1 MERLI
6 QIIFL
11 ILVNIS
17 VAACSSADYN
27 NGEISDK
34 EIAEIISR
42 TTPVYNEY
50 CSGCHESDIKEF
62 SNGNFIHGKNP
73 ESIYQS
79 IAEGRNSGEMPSFKD
94 AFSDAQIKDMV
105 ITILH
110 SANTLANFDLKLSG
124 TDSEVYE
131 SRHFNFKLKK
141 VIDEI
146 SSPWG
151 MAFLPEGG
159 FLVTDKSGEL
169 YRVNKLNQ
177 KIKIKGVP
185 SVKYRS
191 QGGLMDVELH
201 PNFKENGFIYLSF
214 TAFDKNDDDLT
225 TTAVSRYK
233 LIDDELREEKQ
244 IFIALPFVDSGVH
257 FGSRLEFDDKGYLYI
272 TIGDRGQRDTHPQ
285 DLSTYPGKVH
295 RVNDD
300 GTIPSDNPY
309 VNNNTAISS
318 IYSYGHRNPQG
329 MRKNPNTG
337 EIWTHEHGPRGGD
350 EINIIKP
357 GLNYGWPVISYGI
370 NYSGTKFTELTE
382 KEGMEQPFH
391 YWTPSIAP
399 SGMEFVKGDIY
410 PGWEG
415 DLLVGSLSFRF
426 LGLYEIE
433 GDKLVREERLLMD
446 MGRVRNVKQGPD
458 GYIYVA
464 FEDPG
469 IIYKIVPIN
478 D

>member
-110 SANTLANFDLKLSG
+110 SANTLDNFDLKLSG

-177 KIKIKGVP
+177 KIKIKGFFSKTHIVIKFHR
-185 SVKYRS
+185 SIVKDSCIIGNIHMAIHITHLCNYFDWIARVWKFFFHNLKLFLFS
-191 QGGLMDVELH
+191 
-201 PNFKENGFIYLSF
+201 FIFF
-214 TAFDKNDDDLT
+214 T
-225 TTAVSRYK
+225 
-233 LIDDELREEKQ
+233 
-244 IFIALPFVDSGVH
+244 
-257 FGSRLEFDDKGYLYI
+257 
-272 TIGDRGQRDTHPQ
+272 
-285 DLSTYPGKVH
+285 
-295 RVNDD
+295 
-300 GTIPSDNPY
+300 
-309 VNNNTAISS
+309 
-318 IYSYGHRNPQG
+318 
-329 MRKNPNTG
+329 
-337 EIWTHEHGPRGGD
+337 
-350 EINIIKP
+350 
-357 GLNYGWPVISYGI
+357 
-370 NYSGTKFTELTE
+370 
-382 KEGMEQPFH
+382 
-391 YWTPSIAP
+391 
-399 SGMEFVKGDIY
+399 
-410 PGWEG
+410 
-415 DLLVGSLSFRF
+415 
-426 LGLYEIE
+426 
-433 GDKLVREERLLMD
+433 
-446 MGRVRNVKQGPD
+446 
-458 GYIYVA
+458 
-464 FEDPG
+464 
-469 IIYKIVPIN
+469 
-478 D
+478 